1 MISYAPGTDRSS
13 ELRKTLI
20 IFGSRARDTG
30 KAKAKARVKDKA
42 RAEAK
47 DKARVKDRARA
58 EAKDKARGRDRPQ
71 RTWKRAQAW
80 GWLYFGPTEKTA
92 LTRKSHQASR

>member
-13 ELRKTLI
+13 ALRKTLM

-30 KAKAKARVKDKA
+30 KARAKAEAKDRARAKARAKDRAKDKA
-42 RAEAK
+42 RA
-47 DKARVKDRARA
+47 KDRVM
-58 EAKDKARGRDRPQ
+58 GRDRPQ

-92 LTRKSHQASR
+92 LTRKSHQARR